1 MELGRAILP
10 QEDTVLGR
18 DPVVVLSHSLWK
30 RRFGADPQILNR
42 EVVLNGKPYVVVGV
56 APPGFEGS
64 DRGIVS
70 EFWVPL
76 AMCETIA
83 PFLGTDS
90 GGRSNRSN
98 NWLMLNARLQP
109 GVNRATALAKIDLL
123 KKGLDQKYRPGQK
136 DYRAITLQPAGG
148 MIAGSVSPAY
158 LLVTVLMVL
167 AGALLLLVCANVG
180 NLLLARASGRQK
192 EIAIRM
198 ALGSSRSKLVAQLLM
213 ESTLVA
219 ALGALLGLVLAAG
232 AAHALSTFQLPI
244 PLPIK
249 FDFNVDVRV
258 LVFTALL
265 IPFAALAFGLIP
277 ALRST
282 RLDIASVLKTVPGDS
297 ARGRR
302 FTLRNTLVVLQVAIS
317 VALLAAAGLFIRSAH
332 NAALIDIGF
341 KPDGIL
347 IAAID
352 PRTHGYSA
360 EKTVQF
366 TSQLRDKVAAIPGV
380 RSVSFTDLV
389 PLSFAGTNYDFS
401 TDREGTAP
409 EQKVDANVFTVSDGF
424 FQTMGMQIRQGR
436 DFHRQGDATAAIV
449 NEHVAAQLF
458 PPRTR

>member
-1 MELGRAILP
+1 
-10 QEDTVLGR
+10 
-18 DPVVVLSHSLWK
+18 
-30 RRFGADPQILNR
+30 
-42 EVVLNGKPYVVVGV
+42 
-56 APPGFEGS
+56 
-64 DRGIVS
+64 
-70 EFWVPL
+70 
-76 AMCETIA
+76 
-83 PFLGTDS
+83 
-90 GGRSNRSN
+90 
-98 NWLMLNARLQP
+98 
-109 GVNRATALAKIDLL
+109 
-123 KKGLDQKYRPGQK
+123 
-136 DYRAITLQPAGG
+136 
-148 MIAGSVSPAY
+148 
-158 LLVTVLMVL
+158 
-167 AGALLLLVCANVG
+167 
-180 NLLLARASGRQK
+180 
-192 EIAIRM
+192 
-198 ALGSSRSKLVAQLLM
+198 
-213 ESTLVA
+213 
-219 ALGALLGLVLAAG
+219 
-232 AAHALSTFQLPI
+232 
-244 PLPIK
+244 
-249 FDFNVDVRV
+249 
-258 LVFTALL
+258 VFTALL

-458 PPRTR
+458 PRQDPIGRQIHQGKSKYTIIGVVANSKARFISDAPDNTIYLQLGSVPSASASFFGMSILVKSAGDPHKFERPLRDVIASLDPNMAVFNVETMEDHVSKSLLLPRISSVLLGLFGAIGLGLAAIGLFAVMSYWVRRRVHEIGIRMALGARRGELLKMVLGQALAMTAVGLAIGISLALLLGRSMASLLYGVKGADLATCCTVSAVLLATAILATIVPALKAANVEPSTALRHE